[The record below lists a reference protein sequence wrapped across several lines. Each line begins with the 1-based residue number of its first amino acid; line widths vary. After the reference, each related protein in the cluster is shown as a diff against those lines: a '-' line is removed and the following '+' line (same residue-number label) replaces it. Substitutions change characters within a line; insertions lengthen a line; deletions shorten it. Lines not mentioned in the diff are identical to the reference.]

1 MGSGTLSIR
10 GSNAD
15 SRDQRATVERTNAAS
30 EAPDRP
36 ERRVSGRLRMVPG
49 ALGAGDRVTVA
60 LTAVVALVLYR
71 QTLAP
76 SVVALF
82 DDTLEFPLAAERL
95 AVLHPTGYPL
105 YALLSGLFAR
115 LPVGE
120 LAFRVNLLSA
130 VAGALAVSGLAGL
143 VLALAVG
150 DRKAGDRVGA
160 VVGALLLAGS
170 SVFWSQAVVAE
181 VYTLAAALAILAVL
195 ATLRAIRLGT
205 GWSWV
210 ALTIGLGL
218 AHHRT
223 FVLLLPALAAAAV
236 AFGAVPPLRCW
247 RIGPILRT
255 WWSVALGP
263 LLYLYLPLRGEVG
276 SIDGAYRNDLPT
288 FLAWVTGAVYRDFL
302 ADNPLARA
310 GSPLPA
316 YLDLVVAQVTP
327 LGLAFGAVGLVWL
340 AARSWPLLLLLA
352 IWYTPAAAF
361 AVLYRVADP
370 DVFALP
376 SLLPLFAASG
386 VGVVAI
392 GRGLGAAVAR
402 LTPPSRLVGRFGL
415 ALVLLATL
423 LLPLRVL
430 TASYDDVD
438 LSAELTVR
446 SYGLDVLAQ
455 PLPASSAILGL
466 LGEASLFRYLQTA
479 LGARPDIA
487 VRFADAE
494 DARQAAVETALAE
507 GRDVYLTR
515 PLPGLAERYHL
526 TGVGPLIAVER
537 VPTDTLPPGV
547 RPVNRQLGEL
557 ELLGYTSEIIG
568 GYGLGP
574 GGPSDIRPAART
586 VRVTLYWRAAGPTAH
601 ELMTFVHFGESFGE
615 RWAQSDSRPVR
626 GAYPTTLWRPGAI
639 VADVHDLPLP
649 LGTPPGDYV
658 LVAGVYRSAGDTG
671 ILPETVRE
679 TRLGPQFLDSRPGGY
694 TRARMDLNPT
704 FARFNGVTLIGQ
716 RLPGDVVRPG
726 GQLTIETLWRGER
739 ELATSLTLTAEL
751 VGDSRTVPLGSSP
764 LGGRY
769 TTVRWQPGEI
779 VRDRETFRLPVDLP
793 DGRYQLRLSL
803 GEGTRHVLGTITVV
817 GRERL
822 FFLPRL
828 PSNRVNVR
836 FGGGAELIGWSASL
850 LADSPEP
857 RAEVVLYWRSA
868 GALESDYSV
877 FVHLVNMNRVAAQ
890 HDGPPAEG
898 AAPTTSWV
906 ANEYIS
912 DRHVVPLPS
921 GIPPYQLRVVV
932 GMYDPTTGRRLQS
945 TRGDSVD
952 LGPLR
957 FDP

>member
-1 MGSGTLSIR
+1 
-10 GSNAD
+10 
-15 SRDQRATVERTNAAS
+15 V
-30 EAPDRP
+30 
-36 ERRVSGRLRMVPG
+36 G
-49 ALGAGDRVTVA
+49 AL
-60 LTAVVALVLYR
+60 LLYR

-105 YALLSGLFAR
+105 YAVLSGLVAR

-130 VAGALAVSGLAGL
+130 VAGALAVGALAAL
-143 VLALAVG
+143 ILALAVG
-150 DRKAGDRVGA
+150 DRRAGDRVGA

-195 ATLRAIRLGT
+195 ATLRAVRLGT
-205 GWSWV
+205 GWGWV
-210 ALTIGLGL
+210 AFTIGLGL

-223 FVLLLPALAAAAV
+223 FVLLLPALAFAAV
-236 AFGAVPPLRCW
+236 VFGAAPPLRSW
-247 RIGPILRT
+247 RVGSIVRT
-255 WWSVALGP
+255 WWPLALGL
-263 LLYLYLPLRGEVG
+263 LLYLYLPLRAEVG
-276 SIDGAYRNDLPT
+276 SLDGAYRNDLGT
-288 FLAWVTGAVYRDFL
+288 FLGWVTGTVYSGFL
-302 ADNPLARA
+302 RDNPLARP
-310 GSPLPA
+310 GNPLTA
-316 YLDLVVAQVTP
+316 YLDLVVSQLTP
-327 LGLAFGAVGLVWL
+327 VGLALGAVGLAWL

-352 IWYTPAAAF
+352 PWYAPAALF
-361 AVLYRVADP
+361 AVLYRVADA

-376 SLLPLFAASG
+376 SLLPLFAAAG
-386 VGVVAI
+386 LGVVAI
-392 GRGLGAAVAR
+392 GRALGAAVAP
-402 LTPPSRLVGRFGL
+402 LTPPLRFVGRLGMIGV
-415 ALVLLATL
+415 LVATL

-430 TASYDDVD
+430 TATYDDVD

-455 PLPASSAILGL
+455 PLPASSAIIGL
-466 LGEASLFRYLQTA
+466 LGESSLFQYLQTA

-494 DARQAAVETALAE
+494 EARRAAVEAALAE
-507 GRDVYLTR
+507 GREVYLTR

-526 TGVGPLIAVER
+526 TGIGPLIAVER
-537 VPTDTLPPGV
+537 APTETLPPGV

-557 ELLGYTSEIIG
+557 ELLGYTSEIVF

-586 VRVTLYWRAAGPTAH
+586 VRVTLFWRAAGPTAH
-601 ELMTFVHFGESFGE
+601 ELATFVHFGESFGE

-658 LVAGVYRSAGDTG
+658 LVAGVYRPTG
-671 ILPETVRE
+671 EATIAPDTVRE

-694 TRARMDLNPT
+694 TRARMDLDPT

-716 RLPGDVVRPG
+716 RLPSGVVRPG
-726 GQLTIETLWRGER
+726 GQLPIETLWRGER

-779 VRDRETFRLPVDLP
+779 VRDRETFRLPADLP

-803 GEGTRHVLGTITVV
+803 GEGTRHSLGTVTVV

-828 PSNRVNVR
+828 PTNRLSVR
-836 FGGGAELIGWSASL
+836 FNAGPELIGWSANL
-850 LADSPEP
+850 LGDAPEP
-857 RAEVVLYWRSA
+857 RVEVLLYWRAA
-868 GALESDYSV
+868 GALDTDYSV
-877 FVHLVNMNRVAAQ
+877 FVHFVTMNRVVAQ
-890 HDGPPAEG
+890 HDGQPAEG
-898 AAPTTSWV
+898 AAPTASWA
-906 ANEYIS
+906 ANEYII
-912 DRHVVPLPS
+912 DRHLVPLPS

-932 GMYDPTTGRRLQS
+932 GMYDPISGRRLQS